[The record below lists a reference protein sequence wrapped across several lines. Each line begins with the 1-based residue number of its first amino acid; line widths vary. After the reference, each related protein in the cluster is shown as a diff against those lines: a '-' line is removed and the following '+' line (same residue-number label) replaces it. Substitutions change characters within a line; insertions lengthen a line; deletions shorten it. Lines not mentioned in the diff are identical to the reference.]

1 MSLPSKMEHL
11 PNWNK
16 RRINNPTP
24 FFLLGDDS
32 SIWDDYS
39 VSRRGSTRPTWRIY
53 LSQKDNSSW
62 VLFRSVFNCSSQL
75 KRRPLLIADSHFDRP
90 SVEKYSL
97 CSPWFVITLGTRQK
111 LKAWASL
118 IIVKTTKNATK
129 RKHLV
134 LFHDSLHSSKIA
146 ALTFSDVI
154 VMWPHKHYMSNS
166 M

>member
-1 MSLPSKMEHL
+1 MS
-11 PNWNK
+11 
-16 RRINNPTP
+16 NPTP

-97 CSPWFVITLGTRQK
+97 CSPWFVITLATRPT
-111 LKAWASL
+111 LKPG
-118 IIVKTTKNATK
+118 
-129 RKHLV
+129 R
-134 LFHDSLHSSKIA
+134 LFLSSEQPRMRQNEGI
-146 ALTFSDVI
+146 LCYCMTVFTPPRWRRSRFSDVI
-154 VMWPHKHYMSNS
+154 VMWLHTSYWTIGLSFKC
-166 M
+166 